1 MTLQDN
7 RFNAYLV
14 VFRTTY
20 VAKISIRAHLVL
32 VMHIYYYYFT
42 NNDEE
47 KE

>member
-20 VAKISIRAHLVL
+20 VAEISIRAALSIRDVYL
-32 VMHIYYYYFT
+32 LLLFY
-42 NNDEE
+42 
-47 KE
+47 K